1 MDKNFWELTKEEM
14 EKFLAEGAKE
24 EIAKTH
30 ADGRPSTHGDDKGI
44 YYLYPDGKKRY
55 IKLYGDEK

>member
-1 MDKNFWELTKEEM
+1 M